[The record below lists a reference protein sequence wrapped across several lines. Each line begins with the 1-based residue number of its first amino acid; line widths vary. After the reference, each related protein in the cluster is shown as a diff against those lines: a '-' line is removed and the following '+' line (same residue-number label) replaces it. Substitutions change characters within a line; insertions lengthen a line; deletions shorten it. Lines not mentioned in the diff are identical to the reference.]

1 MRILTKLVAVL
12 AAFQI
17 GCSASPQNND
27 KNATPAQTSPPKMV
41 GGDRDAHNCIPSAG
55 YVWSVTR
62 NSCVRTWEVGTRLY
76 STINPQVTPIV
87 IENGV
92 DGPMELWLVD
102 GNVPF
107 VLTKF
112 GMIGGYGVWRDAE
125 TGFNIKR
132 ADLGILELRD
142 NEGKLIATSK
152 APEF

>member
-1 MRILTKLVAVL
+1 
-12 AAFQI
+12 
-17 GCSASPQNND
+17 
-27 KNATPAQTSPPKMV
+27 
-41 GGDRDAHNCIPSAG
+41 
-55 YVWSVTR
+55 VTR

-92 DGPMELWLVD
+92 DGPMELWLVG